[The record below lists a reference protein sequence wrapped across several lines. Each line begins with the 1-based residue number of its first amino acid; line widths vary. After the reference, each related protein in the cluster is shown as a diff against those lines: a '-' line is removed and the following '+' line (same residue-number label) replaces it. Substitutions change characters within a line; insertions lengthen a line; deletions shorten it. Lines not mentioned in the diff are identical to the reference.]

1 MDWEWRWKYPIGD
14 YAFYGCRSLRKIQ
27 LPERLRE
34 IGSGAFAVSG
44 LEKIECEHDLI
55 SIGAEAFNNC
65 SSLTDVK
72 LGRYIEFVGTLAFAD
87 CRKLACVRLEC
98 GYIMKTTFG
107 RQVFSGDKNL
117 GALYLNYHT
126 PPTLTST
133 IFGRGY
139 LYAGDPLQNS
149 GFRIY
154 VPEETLADYE
164 KAEFWK
170 DWPLEGVPSSEFY
183 K

>member
-1 MDWEWRWKYPIGD
+1 M
-14 YAFYGCRSLRKIQ
+14 
-27 LPERLRE
+27 RE
-34 IGSGAFAVSG
+34 IGSYAFALSG
-44 LEKIECEHDLI
+44 LEKIECEHDLRR
-55 SIGAEAFNNC
+55 IGAGAFKYC
-65 SSLTDVK
+65 RSLTDVK
-72 LGRYIEFVGTLAFAD
+72 LGRYIEFVGTVAFAD
-87 CRKLACVRLEC
+87 CNELASVGLEC
-98 GYIMKTTFG
+98 GHIMKTTFG

-117 GALYLNYHT
+117 GALYLNYYT
-126 PPTLTST
+126 PPTLTNT
-133 IFGRGY
+133 IFGRGFM
-139 LYAGDPLQNS
+139 YAGDPLQNS